1 MERILKTLKY
11 APTGLTPQQ
20 IRAYQDQ
27 EERKEIDSV
36 TLKNRL
42 SALQGLVERAIT
54 SGYAPELAPKVLKM
68 VDFSVSKQ
76 KESKRNDYFPTEA
89 DYRKLFQQVLP
100 EQPERIAVGIEL
112 MAWTGCRVSA
122 LPYHSSN
129 EQMGWLDVPDIAGNN
144 VGGKPTQG

>member
-27 EERKEIDSV
+27 EKRKGIDSV
-36 TLKNRL
+36 TRKKRL

-54 SGYAPELAPKVLKM
+54 SGYAPELVPNVFKM

-89 DYRKLFQQVLP
+89 DYRKLFQQDCP
-100 EQPERIAVGIEL
+100 SNQNEL
-112 MAWTGCRVSA
+112 LWELS
-122 LPYHSSN
+122 
-129 EQMGWLDVPDIAGNN
+129 
-144 VGGKPTQG
+144 